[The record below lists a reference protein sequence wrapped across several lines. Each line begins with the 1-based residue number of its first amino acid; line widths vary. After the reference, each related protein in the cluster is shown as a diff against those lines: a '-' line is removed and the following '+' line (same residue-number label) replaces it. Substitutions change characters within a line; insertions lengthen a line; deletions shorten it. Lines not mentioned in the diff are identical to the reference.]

1 MLDEINLVRTNPQ
14 DYIQYID
21 GYLEYWDASASERR
35 TSKELIALL
44 KKLKPLPPLT
54 FSDELYQAAKKHGL
68 YMKRSKRFKHS
79 KMGYAENLVAGNESV
94 RYAIIDLLIDDG
106 IPSRGHRKNI
116 LNPEATVFACYE
128 IEGTVGSWDFVF
140 VQEFN

>member
-1 MLDEINLVRTNPQ
+1 MLEEINLVRTNPQ

-21 GYLEYWDASASERR
+21 GYLDYWDASTSERK
-35 TSKELIALL
+35 TSKELINIL
-44 KKLKPLPPLT
+44 KKMTPVPALT
-54 FSDELYQAAKKHGL
+54 FSDELYKAAKKHGQ
-68 YMKRSKRFKHS
+68 YMKRTKRFKHS
-79 KMGYAENLVAGNESV
+79 RMGYAENLVAGNDNI

-116 LNPEATVFACYE
+116 LDPEASVFGCYE
-128 IEGTVGSWDFVF
+128 VDGMVGRWDYVF